1 MNTLRDARLGTT
13 NLTQRR
19 PLYTGVQRPSRW
31 PLRRLTEPEGAKSP
45 TGERRDLTEVF
56 MASKFA
62 APNATATSLPEAF
75 ANASPRAGPDLAG
88 KPAARDVAQ
97 QLWNALC
104 DAKAA
109 NCPVRGRI
117 SRTLS
122 SDTTCP
128 GCARWPG
135 NNTNGLQSLWRPSRP
150 PNWDWPKRC
159 WPGTIGSATVLSVSR
174 RYPFDHNFDVWSPA
188 FSRTRRQ
195 LSLRCPTSDSH
206 RQGDTISPFSHS
218 AVGLVGPR
226 GNG

>member
-45 TGERRDLTEVF
+45 TGERLDLTEVF

-109 NCPVRGRI
+109 NLPSTRAHLEDAIFGYYLPWV
-117 SRTLS
+117 RTLARQQHQWIAEPVATEQAAELGLAQALLAWHHRV
-122 SDTTCP
+122 SD
-128 GCARWPG
+128 GF
-135 NNTNGLQSLWRPSRP
+135 
-150 PNWDWPKRC
+150 
-159 WPGTIGSATVLSVSR
+159 IGFAEVSIRSQLRRLESGVFAHASANIATVPNLGFA
-174 RYPFDHNFDVWSPA
+174 P
-188 FSRTRRQ
+188 TRN
-195 LSLRCPTSDSH
+195 D
-206 RQGDTISPFSHS
+206 
-218 AVGLVGPR
+218 
-226 GNG
+226 